1 MVLYSFTGGADG
13 AFPEGGLLR
22 TSSGHLYGTTIGG
35 GYPQEGSVFE
45 LSSNGK
51 FKLLHSFGA
60 GGLDGASPSGNL
72 VRDSAGNLYGTT
84 SSGGLCAGFGTV
96 FKLDKKNNFFR
107 FYSFPAWGADGQ
119 SPSALNPDAAGNFV
133 GVAA

>member
-35 GYPQEGSVFE
+35 GYPQEGSVFD

-84 SSGGLCAGFGTV
+84 ARGGHLCNLWNGIYDERRV
-96 FKLDKKNNFFR
+96 
-107 FYSFPAWGADGQ
+107 S
-119 SPSALNPDAAGNFV
+119 NFV
-133 GVAA
+133 I